1 MEKRCATESENVFNK
16 LISIIMFNTKTAKN
30 VNGSSSAQ
38 SPSLNMI
45 SEGTNLKGTLNSQND
60 IRIAGKID
68 GEAISK
74 GKLIVTST
82 GVVKGDARIADA
94 DIAGKIEGNLRVSG
108 KLNLRQTAIINGDI
122 YTKTLVVEE
131 GAQINGSCH
140 MGVEATTQVNDAESK
155 RSANLKTE
163 IEK

>member
-1 MEKRCATESENVFNK
+1 
-16 LISIIMFNTKTAKN
+16 MFNKTAKN

-45 SEGTNLKGTLNSQND
+45 SEGTNLKGSLNSQND

-82 GVVKGDARIADA
+82 GVVKGDARVADA

-108 KLNLRQTAIINGDI
+108 KLNLRQTAVINGDI
-122 YTKTLVVEE
+122 YTKTMVVEE
-131 GAQINGSCH
+131 GALINGSCH
-140 MGVEATTQVNDAESK
+140 MGTDATAHTTEPEIKKPAK
-155 RSANLKTE
+155 FKTGE
-163 IEK
+163 EK

>member
-1 MEKRCATESENVFNK
+1 
-16 LISIIMFNTKTAKN
+16 MFNNKTAKK

-45 SEGTNLKGTLNSQND
+45 SEGTNLKGTLNSEND

-74 GKLIVTST
+74 GKLIITST
-82 GVVKGDARIADA
+82 GVVKGDARVTDA

-108 KLNLRQTAIINGDI
+108 KLNLRQTAVINGDI

-140 MGVEATTQVNDAESK
+140 MGAEVKAQVNEVDNK
-155 RSANLKTE
+155 RSVKIKTE
-163 IEK
+163 DEK